1 MYNQIE
7 KLATAIRNDIIGGLR
22 GYHTNLSMSLEQLM
36 DEIVDERL
44 QILKEYSLKGV
55 LPVKDLYI
63 SINCIPLDCNTTLE
77 RCRCAGA
84 DDDTTNVAH
93 FEIP

>member
-7 KLATAIRNDIIGGLR
+7 KLASAIRNDVVGGLR

-44 QILKEYSLKGV
+44 
-55 LPVKDLYI
+55 
-63 SINCIPLDCNTTLE
+63 
-77 RCRCAGA
+77 
-84 DDDTTNVAH
+84 
-93 FEIP
+93 